1 MAGLVYTET
10 VLVKHP
16 NMEIKMM
23 DSQDTQDDLKR
34 YRDNILEPVLMLYRH
49 LENAMNFGETPPK
62 EIEQLMD
69 EVFEV
74 VTRSLGIKE

>member
-1 MAGLVYTET
+1 METE
-10 VLVKHP
+10 
-16 NMEIKMM
+16 M
-23 DSQDTQDDLKR
+23 DTQEDLKR

-49 LENAMNFGETPPK
+49 LENAMNFGENPPK
-62 EIEQLMD
+62 EIEHLMD

>member
-1 MAGLVYTET
+1 
-10 VLVKHP
+10 
-16 NMEIKMM
+16 MEMEM
-23 DSQDTQDDLKR
+23 DTQEDLKR

-49 LENAMNFGETPPK
+49 LENAMDFGETPPE
-62 EIEQLMD
+62 EIERLMD

>member
-1 MAGLVYTET
+1 
-10 VLVKHP
+10 
-16 NMEIKMM
+16 MEIKMM

>member
-1 MAGLVYTET
+1 M
-10 VLVKHP
+10 
-16 NMEIKMM
+16 
-23 DSQDTQDDLKR
+23 DTQEDLKR

-49 LENAMNFGETPPK
+49 LENAMDCGETPPE
-62 EIEQLMD
+62 EIEHLMD